1 MTLFARVFFIN
12 AGLLLAA
19 TLTLALSPATIS
31 STLQMSEIIEMAV
44 GVLLVLVANYVLIK
58 RAMRPLQGL
67 ASTMRRVDLNRLGA
81 RVPRVEE
88 KGCIA
93 ELTDAFNEMVAR
105 LETERQQSGRK
116 AIEAQE
122 GERRRVSREL
132 HDEVGQ
138 MLAGVVLRLGAVA
151 READERCAYEI
162 GKCQVELRDG
172 AERVREIA
180 RGLLPSS
187 LEQLG
192 LRSALVGL
200 AAHTAERAP
209 FRVEQD
215 IATSFSEPRSDIGLV
230 VYRVAQE
237 SLTNVMRHAGAE
249 SAHLSLRETPS
260 GSLELKVTDDG
271 GGLNGA
277 DLRSGRGLEGMRERA
292 LYAGGSLEVRS
303 IEPHGTMVTLRVPVD
318 GAAA

>member
-1 MTLFARVFFIN
+1 MTLFARVFVIN

-19 TLTLALSPATIS
+19 SLTLALSPATIS
-31 STLQMSEIIEMAV
+31 STLQASEIIEMAV
-44 GVLLVLVANYVLIK
+44 GVLLVLVLNYLLIR
-58 RAMRPLQGL
+58 RAMRPLRQL
-67 ASTMRRVDLNRLGA
+67 SHTMQRVDLNRLGA
-81 RVPRVEE
+81 RVPNTDSD
-88 KGCIA
+88 GCIA
-93 ELTDAFNEMVAR
+93 ELTDSFNGMLAR
-105 LETERQQSGRK
+105 LEEERRQSGSR

-122 GERRRVSREL
+122 GERSRVAREL

-138 MLAGVVLRLGAVA
+138 LLAGVVLRLDAIA

-162 GKCQVELRDG
+162 GKCQVTLREG

-180 RGLLPSS
+180 RGLLPAS

-200 AAHTAERAP
+200 ATQTSEVAP

-215 IATSFSEPRSDIGLV
+215 IETGFAEPRADVGLV

-237 SLTNVMRHAGAE
+237 SLTNVIRHAGAE
-249 SAHLSLRETPS
+249 QARLSLRETPD
-260 GSLELKVTDDG
+260 GFLELKVIDDG
-271 GGLNGA
+271 TGLNGA
-277 DLRSGRGLEGMRERA
+277 DLRSGRGLQGMRERA

-303 IEPHGTMVTLRVPVD
+303 LEPQGTMVTLKVPAD
-318 GAAA
+318 GADA